1 MAHIAPQRCRCRS
14 LSVFDVPYDIMMAT
28 WHMVVWHVWYESAA
42 MRADV
47 RLGSGDGTR
56 PSVGII
62 R

>member
-1 MAHIAPQRCRCRS
+1 VAHIAPQRCRCRS

-47 RLGSGDGTR
+47 RLGSGD
-56 PSVGII
+56 VM
-62 R
+62 